1 MENQTGRSDCDHGLW
16 ASPTCRFDWVEVSGV
31 LHPVSSMWWRDVELW
46 APCSTFLPA
55 LSTSAMTRCDVRPL
69 RSIGVLPWCHTPVQ
83 PRLLEMLKW
92 HVGAADCCYLSL
104 VQRLY
109 RVLILVF
116 FFVYR
121 FLYCTM
127 TMKRGYKMLTISI
140 IHIFRLC
147 YGVMNGQ
154 LFICC
159 FECRLLGGWH
169 LYRAKLKSLHQNVI
183 HRNSS
188 GVFFVL
194 FFKFLT
200 WPLSS
205 FSPAKPFTSKVKQ
218 MRLHKEDFEILKVIG
233 RGAFGEVTPYF
244 NVTLK
249 PLQQAQTCRW
259 ILSLYL

>member
-1 MENQTGRSDCDHGLW
+1 MITDSELRLDADSIGWRSREFFIQCPQCGEGTW
-16 ASPTCRFDWVEVSGV
+16 SSG
-31 LHPVSSMWWRDVELW
+31 
-46 APCSTFLPA
+46 LPA
-55 LSTSAMTRCDVRPL
+55 ALSCLHRAPRRWRRDDAVMTRCDVRPL

-127 TMKRGYKMLTISI
+127 TMKRGYKMLTVSI

>member
-1 MENQTGRSDCDHGLW
+1 MITDSELRLDADSIGWRSREFFIQCPQCGEGTWSPGLPA
-16 ASPTCRFDWVEVSGV
+16 ASPPTHF
-31 LHPVSSMWWRDVELW
+31 
-46 APCSTFLPA
+46 PA
-55 LSTSAMTRCDVRPL
+55 CIEHLGDDAVMTRCDVRPL

-83 PRLLEMLKW
+83 PPLLEMLKW
-92 HVGAADCCYLSL
+92 HVSAADCCYLSL
-104 VQRLY
+104 EQRLY

-127 TMKRGYKMLTISI
+127 TMKRGYKMLTVSI

-147 YGVMNGQ
+147 YCVMNGQ

-188 GVFFVL
+188 GVLFVL

-200 WPLSS
+200 WPPSS

-244 NVTLK
+244 NFTLK

-259 ILSLYL
+259 ILSLHL